1 MLSKLAAFL
10 FCPVAMFAQGLSVSG
25 TISDSSGVV
34 PGVSVTL
41 RAPGGARNSRPSD
54 AAGQYKFENL
64 KAGRYELVFTRE
76 GFQSATRDLSLTV
89 DSRVVDVVLSVA
101 GISTTLEVT
110 DVAGKATASR
120 LEIPDNDIPAQVSTI
135 PQDILEQ
142 QGVNDLVTALRNAS
156 GVEAQRFY
164 GLYEYYT
171 VRGFYQSDVLLVDG
185 MRLEGNRA
193 NTQLNSIQEV
203 QVLKGPSSILYGGQ
217 ALSGAINL
225 VRKNPQGTRAYDF
238 FYRGGR
244 FNAHQVAGGAT
255 GPLIRNQ
262 LLYRVDAS
270 FDDADAWRHAGARRL
285 NVSPALTWLMGENAR
300 VTVHQAF
307 NRDEFDGDGGV
318 PISITGLKNFDPSWR
333 FSTPYDF
340 GRVHDSQTSVF
351 FNMNL
356 SPAFEVRD
364 SMSYRRQNDQYF
376 ITEGLS
382 YDPDA
387 NEIDRY
393 ALYFKHHRRPLLN
406 QADVVGHGRV
416 LGMRHTL
423 LLGYEYQDFYNF
435 TDRTPD
441 GGDFFPVPVKLTT
454 PLVDTQTPITNF
466 PVVRVD
472 YFDIRINAFYWQDQI
487 AVTKRLMLNIG
498 GRYDDYI
505 RSVHKD
511 PFLNGQ
517 RLSRGPDSR
526 LGENAYTYRAG
537 AVYALPQNNQIYF
550 SSASS
555 FQPVTI
561 LPANGKV
568 LDPETGR
575 SYEFGHRWQGFH
587 GRVHTSLAFYK
598 IDRQNVVIARP
609 QGVYDQAGQ
618 QSSRGIDF
626 DTDANLGYGLRLF
639 ANYGLTQP
647 RFDKYLSL
655 SEDDD
660 GNEFLVD
667 LRGKRPYFVPRH
679 TANAWLTK
687 SWRSGFSTSIGARY
701 VGPMFTDNDN
711 TYQLGGYTT
720 FNGGVSYR
728 RSFWEASVNAENLF
742 NRQRYFLG
750 ADYIDQVYP
759 GAPINVFGTIRFRFH

>member
-1 MLSKLAAFL
+1 MTRGFSLAAD
-10 FCPVAMFAQGLSVSG
+10 P
-25 TISDSSGVV
+25 
-34 PGVSVTL
+34 
-41 RAPGGARNSRPSD
+41 R
-54 AAGQYKFENL
+54 
-64 KAGRYELVFTRE
+64 
-76 GFQSATRDLSLTV
+76 TV
-89 DSRVVDVVLSVA
+89 NVELSVA

-110 DVAGKATASR
+110 DVAGKSTASR
-120 LEIPDNDIPAQVSTI
+120 MEIPDYDIPAQVSTI
-135 PQDILEQ
+135 PQEILEE
-142 QGVNDLVTALRNAS
+142 QGSNDLVTALRNAS

-217 ALSGAINL
+217 ALGGAINL
-225 VRKNPQGTRAYDF
+225 IRKKPEGTRSADF

-244 FNAHQVAGGAT
+244 FNTHQVGGGAT
-255 GPLIRNQ
+255 GPLIGHR
-262 LLYRVDAS
+262 LLYRVDGS
-270 FDDADAWRHAGARRL
+270 YENSDGWRNAGARRL
-285 NVSPALTWLMGENAR
+285 NVSPAATWLLSENAR
-300 VTVHQAF
+300 VTVSQAF
-307 NRDEFDGDGGV
+307 NHDDFDGDGGV
-318 PISITGLKNFDPSWR
+318 PISITGLPNFNPSWR

-340 GRVHDSQTSVF
+340 GRIHDSQTNVF

-356 SPAFEVRD
+356 SHAWELRD

-406 QADVVGHGRV
+406 QADTTGHGNV
-416 LGMRHTL
+416 LGMRHTV

-435 TDRTPD
+435 SDRTAD
-441 GGDFFPVPVKLTT
+441 GGDFFPT
-454 PLVDTQTPITNF
+454 PISLKTLVDTPPPITSF

-472 YFDIRINAFYWQDQI
+472 YFDIRVNAFYWQDQI
-487 AVTKRLMLNIG
+487 AITKRLMLNVG
-498 GRYDDYI
+498 GRYDDYS

-511 PFLNGQ
+511 PFSNGQ
-517 RLSRGPDSR
+517 RLSRGPDSK

-537 AVYALPQNNQIYF
+537 LVYALPQNNQVYF

-561 LPANGKV
+561 LPANGKA

-575 SYEFGHRWQGFH
+575 SYEFGHRWQGFR
-587 GRVHTSLAFYK
+587 GRVNTNLAFYK
-598 IDRQNVVIARP
+598 IERRNVVISRP

-626 DTDANLGYGLRLF
+626 DVNADLSHGLRLF
-639 ANYGLTQP
+639 ANYGFTMP
-647 RFDKYLSL
+647 RYDKYLQL
-655 SEDDD
+655 NEDDD

-667 LRGKRPYFVPRH
+667 LRGKRPYFVPKH

-687 SWRSGFSTSIGARY
+687 GWRSGFTASIGARY

-711 TYQLGGYTT
+711 TYFLGGYTT
-720 FNGGVSYR
+720 FNGAVSYR
-728 RSFWEASVNAENLF
+728 HSFWEASVNAENLF
-742 NRQRYFLG
+742 NRERYFLG
-750 ADYIDQVYP
+750 ADYSDQVYP
-759 GAPINVFGTIRFRFH
+759 GAPINVFATIRFRFR